1 MEPTQIGQTHYRA
14 CNLCE
19 AICGLEI
26 KHLDGQVI
34 SIAGDKADPFSRGHI
49 CPKAVALKDVY
60 EDPDRLRRPQKRVM
74 NADGTI
80 SWQEIGWEQA
90 FREVT
95 DRLRAIRA
103 ESGPN
108 AIGFY
113 GGNPSVHNSG
123 TFLAAPG
130 FVRALGTR
138 AVFSASSVDQFPHH
152 FAAWQLF
159 GHPLLMPIPDI
170 DRTDFWLILG
180 GNPIASNGSIMT
192 APDVANRLKA
202 IQQRNGKVVVIDPRR
217 TETALRADAHHFIRP
232 GTDVFLLL
240 AMTQVLFAENL
251 VRTGRLEPVIDGID
265 RVRDVVAG
273 FTPERVA
280 AVTGISADTIRQLT
294 RDFATAER
302 AALYGRVGVSVQSFG
317 SLSLWLISVLN
328 ILTGHMDE
336 PGGMMFT
343 TPAFDILGRSG
354 RTGAPAYTK
363 YNRYQ
368 SRVGHRP
375 EFMSELPVSCLA
387 EEILTPTRAEGEQP
401 IRALVTSCGNPVL
414 STPNGRQLD
423 TALDQLDFMVSVDIY
438 RNETTCHAHYILPPA
453 TGLETAHY
461 DLTFHALAIRNT
473 TRYSDPMVPKPAGML
488 YDWEIYENLRLYL
501 ENENYTWSPES
512 PIASQPEGRIPE
524 GRTPEGRIPQNPE
537 QKIDR
542 ALRYGPYK
550 AQNLSLQTL
559 RDNPH
564 GIDLGPLQ
572 SQLPERLLTAN
583 ARIDIATAP
592 FLTDLAR
599 AQQTL
604 ETLSPLQAT
613 QPSDSLSLISRRH
626 LRDNNSWLHNAHR
639 LVKGRNRCTLQI
651 NPADALRFGV
661 TNGQLVRVQS
671 RVGSVELPAEVTN
684 DMMPGVVSMPHGYG
698 HNRSGIQLDI
708 AQAHAGVSIN
718 DLTDETLLDEL
729 TGNAALTGV
738 EVVISLAEP
747 AEAM

>member
-1 MEPTQIGQTHYRA
+1 MEPQTHYRA

-60 EDPDRLRRPQKRVM
+60 EDPDRLRRPQKRVV

-80 SWQEIGWEQA
+80 LWQEIGWEQA

-95 DRLRAIRA
+95 DQLRAIRA

-123 TFLAAPG
+123 TFLTAPG
-130 FVRALGTR
+130 FVRALGTKV
-138 AVFSASSVDQFPHH
+138 VFSASSVDQFPHH

-202 IQQRNGKVVVIDPRR
+202 IQQRGGNVVVIDPRR
-217 TETALRADAHHFIRP
+217 TETALRANAHHFIRP

-240 AMTQVLFAENL
+240 AMTHVLFAENL
-251 VRTGRLEPVIDGID
+251 VCTGRLEPVIDGID
-265 RVRDVVAG
+265 RLRDVVAE

-280 AVTGISADTIRQLT
+280 DVTGISADTIRQLT

-328 ILTGHMDE
+328 ILTGHLDE

-343 TPAFDILGRSG
+343 TPAFDILGRKQI
-354 RTGAPAYTK
+354 YTK

-368 SRVGHRP
+368 SRVSGRP

-387 EEILTPTRAEGEQP
+387 EEILTPARAEGEQP

-414 STPNGRQLD
+414 STPNGGQLD
-423 TALDQLDFMVSVDIY
+423 KALSSLDFMVSVDIY
-438 RNETTCHAHYILPPA
+438 RNETTCHADYILPPA

-501 ENENYTWSPES
+501 ENENYSWSAEPAAAD
-512 PIASQPEGRIPE
+512 PQTE
-524 GRTPEGRIPQNPE
+524 GRTPQNPE
-537 QKIDR
+537 QKIDL

-550 AQNLSLQTL
+550 TQNLSVQTL

-592 FLTDLAR
+592 FLSDLAR
-599 AQQTL
+599 AQQAL
-604 ETLSPLQAT
+604 EALSPLPTASNADT
-613 QPSDSLSLISRRH
+613 ESSSHLSLISRRH
-626 LRDNNSWLHNAHR
+626 LRDNNSWLHNAYR

-651 NPADALRFGV
+651 NPADAQRFGV
-661 TNGQLVRVQS
+661 KNGQSVRVQS
-671 RVGSVELPAEVTN
+671 RVGSVELPAEVTE

-698 HNRSGIQLDI
+698 HNRSGIQLDV

-738 EVVISLAEP
+738 KVVVSLAEP
-747 AEAM
+747 VEAV